1 MLLTSSWSEMPVT
14 PVTQLDDDGCGDI
27 NSDGGC
33 RPSPSRCC
41 CSAAAPCAVEVR
53 FPGALLSPSRFSLL
67 LGLFFGE
74 TRHTIHSPG
83 SATRP
88 CESLACYRFTSKTK
102 QNKPVL
108 QVLRKK
114 IKFQ

>member
-1 MLLTSSWSEMPVT
+1 MLLTSSWSEMSVT

-41 CSAAAPCAVEVR
+41 SGAAPCAMEVR
-53 FPGALLSPSRFSLL
+53 FPGVFPSPSRFGLL
-67 LGLFFGE
+67 LGLFFRE
-74 TRHTIHSPG
+74 TRHTTHSPG

-88 CESLACYRFTSKTK
+88 CESLACYRLQAK